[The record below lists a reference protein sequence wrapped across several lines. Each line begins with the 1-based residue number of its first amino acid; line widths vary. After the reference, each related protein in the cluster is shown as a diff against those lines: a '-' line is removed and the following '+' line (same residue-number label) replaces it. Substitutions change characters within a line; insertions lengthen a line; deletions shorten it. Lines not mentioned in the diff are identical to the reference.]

1 MYSKFN
7 IESATPETLADRLGE
22 LEARKA
28 SIQDEIDATKAAI
41 LDCGTSKANGKRY
54 AYTVVDATTRESFSS
69 SKAKAMLSAAQI
81 AACTSLSN
89 VKASVRIRARKA

>member
-1 MYSKFN
+1 MFNKFDFDA
-7 IESATPETLADRLGE
+7 ATPETLADRLGE

-28 SIQDEIDATKAAI
+28 SISDEIVATKKAI
-41 LDCGTSKANGKRY
+41 LETGTNKASGKRY
-54 AYTVVDATTRESFSS
+54 AFTVVTPTSRESFSA

-81 AACTSLSN
+81 AACTTTVD